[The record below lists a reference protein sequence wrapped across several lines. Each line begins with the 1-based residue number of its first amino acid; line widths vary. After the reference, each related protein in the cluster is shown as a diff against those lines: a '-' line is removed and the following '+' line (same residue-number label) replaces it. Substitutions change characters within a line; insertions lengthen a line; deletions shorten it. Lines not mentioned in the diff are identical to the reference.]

1 MCGQLLD
8 GSNAKV
14 VTTIPESQCYVNIV
28 IQHSIFETIVNK
40 DIDLVLTLVDDL
52 YMDSIAIYIV
62 GY

>member
-1 MCGQLLD
+1 MHGRILD

-14 VTTIPESQCYVNIV
+14 VTTLPEGQCYVNIV

-40 DIDLVLTLVDDL
+40 DIDLVLSLVDDL
-52 YMDSIAIYIV
+52 YMHSVAIYIV

>member
-1 MCGQLLD
+1 MHGRLLY

-14 VTTIPESQCYVNIV
+14 VTTIPEGQCYVNIV

-40 DIDLVLTLVDDL
+40 DIDLVLSLLDDL
-52 YMDSIAIYIV
+52 FIHSIAIYIV